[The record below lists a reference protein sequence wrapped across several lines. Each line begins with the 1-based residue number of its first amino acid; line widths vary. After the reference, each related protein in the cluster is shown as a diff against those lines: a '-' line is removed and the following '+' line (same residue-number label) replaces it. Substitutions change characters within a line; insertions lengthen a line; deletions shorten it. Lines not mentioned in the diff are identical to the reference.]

1 MLGWAQP
8 RISPHGLQD
17 TKNNKTERWCVVIDC
32 LEKFRA
38 KMQRSG
44 NTCREERIR
53 NSRELLDATFSDDT
67 SFAVGVYRWKMGLD
81 DYSGEEPINIRMYK
95 RSFSNANGSV
105 VKFQTL
111 FDTPILTGDILYVSN
126 ENYFMICTEV
136 FNINNIHW
144 QGKFTVCNWM
154 LRWQNKNGDILEYP
168 CYNINTTQY
177 NSGESSNRQF
187 TIGSSQHQITLPAD
201 ENTIVLDTP
210 QRFFL
215 DKNLVSPTSYIVTQN
230 DTTSYSYGSKGLIK
244 LTLLECATNNDT
256 DRIDLGICDYI
267 NKSDIKTDNTQEDSD
282 ENFISRSVISYDTT
296 VIKSGGD
303 PQIFVGR
310 FFDENGVEITTTP
323 NWEIIC
329 EFKDVLKI
337 EITDNY
343 ISIGIDDDRY
353 VDEIFKLTLSDS
365 NSNYTS
371 SLIIKVE
378 SLL

>member
-17 TKNNKTERWCVVIDC
+17 TRSNKTERWCVIINC

-144 QGKFTVCNWM
+144 QGKFTVCNWV

-244 LTLLECATNNDT
+244 LTLLECVTNNDT

-267 NKSDIKTDNTQEDSD
+267 DKSDIKTDNTQEDSD

-365 NSNYTS
+365 NNNYTS

>member
-1 MLGWAQP
+1 M
-8 RISPHGLQD
+8 
-17 TKNNKTERWCVVIDC
+17 
-32 LEKFRA
+32 
-38 KMQRSG
+38 
-44 NTCREERIR
+44 
-53 NSRELLDATFSDDT
+53 
-67 SFAVGVYRWKMGLD
+67 
-81 DYSGEEPINIRMYK
+81 
-95 RSFSNANGSV
+95 
-105 VKFQTL
+105 
-111 FDTPILTGDILYVSN
+111 
-126 ENYFMICTEV
+126 
-136 FNINNIHW
+136 
-144 QGKFTVCNWM
+144 
-154 LRWQNKNGDILEYP
+154 
-168 CYNINTTQY
+168 
-177 NSGESSNRQF
+177 
-187 TIGSSQHQITLPAD
+187 
-201 ENTIVLDTP
+201 
-210 QRFFL
+210 
-215 DKNLVSPTSYIVTQN
+215 
-230 DTTSYSYGSKGLIK
+230 IK

-267 NKSDIKTDNTQEDSD
+267 DKSDIKTDNTQEDSD

-310 FFDENGVEITTTP
+310 FFDENGAEITTTP

-365 NSNYTS
+365 DNNYTS

>member
-17 TKNNKTERWCVVIDC
+17 TRNNKTERWCVIIDC

-267 NKSDIKTDNTQEDSD
+267 DKSDIKTDNTQEDSD

-310 FFDENGVEITTTP
+310 FFDENGTEITITP

-365 NSNYTS
+365 DNNYTS

>member
-17 TKNNKTERWCVVIDC
+17 TKNNKTERWCVVVDC

-126 ENYFMICTEV
+126 EDYFMICTEV

>member
-17 TKNNKTERWCVVIDC
+17 TRNNKTERWCVIIDC

-44 NTCREERIR
+44 STCREERIR

-126 ENYFMICTEV
+126 EDYFMICTEV

-215 DKNLVSPTSYIVTQN
+215 DKNLVNPTSYIVTQN

-267 NKSDIKTDNTQEDSD
+267 DKSDIKTDNTQEDSD

-310 FFDENGVEITTTP
+310 FFDENGTEITITP

-365 NSNYTS
+365 NNNYTS